1 MIGII
6 IWAWR
11 LWSSHAGQNERMY
24 GSSMDALVI
33 VRSKRRRE
41 LWSGRIRA
49 HQNTMLQSEQNRNI
63 LLVGKRNCCI
73 WQHRQFSTEHQ
84 GRYGQVFTLKS
95 EIVLWQTQS
104 HSHQKCERTNNERQ
118 YGLGTD
124 ALGKNE
130 RMYGSS
136 MDALGIVRSKR
147 RRELWSGR
155 IRAHQNTMLQ
165 SEQNRNILLV
175 GKKSCYIWQ
184 HRQFSTEHQGRYGQ
198 VFTLE
203 S

>member
-1 MIGII
+1 MGT
-6 IWAWR
+6 
-11 LWSSHAGQNERMY
+11 E
-24 GSSMDALVI
+24 ALVI
-33 VRSKRRRE
+33 ARRKERTDVWVQHGTLVIVCRKRRRE

-63 LLVGKRNCCI
+63 LLVGKRNCYI
-73 WQHRQFSTEHQ
+73 WQQKQFSTEHQ

-95 EIVLWQTQS
+95 EIFLLQTQS
-104 HSHQKCERTNNERQ
+104 HSHQKIQRTHNERQ
-118 YGLGTD
+118 YGLDMD

-136 MDALGIVRSKR
+136 MDALVIVCRKR

-175 GKKSCYIWQ
+175 GKRNCL
-184 HRQFSTEHQGRYGQ
+184 HLAT
-198 VFTLE
+198 
-203 S
+203 